1 MREVSVTESW
11 KHKYPESIVLASSV
25 DSAGIPNIISLGWSM
40 CTSFIPPMVAISI
53 GKTRYS
59 HKLIAEGK
67 EFVLAFP
74 SEEMEHEVRYC
85 GTHSGRDVNKFK
97 ELGLV
102 EITAKIVSPPLI
114 DRCIVNMECKVVSQ
128 LDTGDHTIFVGEIV
142 ASYLS
147 DKKKKRL
154 YNLGNEKFGPL

>member
-1 MREVSVTESW
+1 MREVSATEAW
-11 KHKYPESIVLASSV
+11 KQKYPESIVLAGSV

-40 CTSFIPPMVAISI
+40 CTSSIPPMVAISI

-59 HKLIAEGK
+59 HKLISKGK

-74 SEEMEHEVRYC
+74 GEDMEREVLYC

-97 ELGLV
+97 ELGLIAV
-102 EITAKIVSPPLI
+102 TAKKVRPPLI
-114 DRCIVNMECKVVSQ
+114 DRCIVNMECKVVGQ
-128 LDTGDHTIFVGEIV
+128 LNTGDHTIFVGEIV

-147 DKKKKRL
+147 DGDKRRL
-154 YNLGNEKFGPL
+154 YSLGNGKFGGL